1 MNRYTIKQDDC
12 ILHLYYPT
20 IEAAKQAYPNAIIEP
35 YEDTTFIEYVKKIK
49 SLSHITPVGWWKIPY
64 GSGYIAYYQYKD
76 EDGYLDGCEYV
87 RYDHHS
93 YTVPFMKTIT
103 NPKSFY
109 ERFFEG
115 VNDGEHGFARFT
127 KRQFDKLKG
136 KAKPVKFCSIDG
148 TTWYV
153 DGYGNF
159 FEKDNYSTGKKA
171 IDEWKQFHDNPDAV
185 YAQIWSGEQ
194 GKYTLGWYNNMDEFM
209 ADFKAKAEATPTWA
223 VTPRYEVKKIGYKK
237 KHPYDRENYIRLPF
251 YPITKIPKAER
262 NMVEVVNSWKKLAR
276 DIGYYS
282 KGFYGDLYFENV
294 IRKYWEW
301 VDKFVIKNKISS

>member
-1 MNRYTIKQDDC
+1 MNRYSITQNNTT
-12 ILHLYYPT
+12 LHLYYSS
-20 IEAAKQAYPNAIIEP
+20 IEAAKQIYPNAIVEP
-35 YEDTTFIEYVKKIK
+35 YEDTTFIEYVEKIK
-49 SLSHITPVGWWKIPY
+49 SLSHITPIGWWKIPY
-64 GSGYIAYYQYKD
+64 GCGYIAYRQYKD

-87 RYDHHS
+87 RYDKHS

-103 NPKSFY
+103 NSNSKPFY

-115 VNDGEHGFARFT
+115 VDDGEHGFARFT

-159 FEKDNYSTGKKA
+159 FERDNYSTGKKA
-171 IDEWKQFHDNPDAV
+171 MDEWKQFHDNPDAV
-185 YAQIWSGEQ
+185 LAQIWSGEH

-209 ADFKAKAEATPTWA
+209 ADFKTKAEVTPTWA
-223 VTPRYEVKKIGYKK
+223 ATPRYEVKKIGYKK

-262 NMVEVVNSWKKLAR
+262 NIVEVVNSWKKLAEG
-276 DIGYYS
+276 IEYYGN
-282 KGFYGDLYFENV
+282 GFYGDLHFEGV

-301 VDKFVIKNKISS
+301 VDKNGR

>member
-1 MNRYTIKQDDC
+1 MA
-12 ILHLYYPT
+12 L
-20 IEAAKQAYPNAIIEP
+20 A
-35 YEDTTFIEYVKKIK
+35 EDAFAT
-49 SLSHITPVGWWKIPY
+49 WWKIPY
-64 GSGYIAYYQYKD
+64 GSGYIMYRQFRD
-76 EDGYLDGCEYV
+76 EEGWLDGGEYI
-87 RYDHHS
+87 RYDKHS

-115 VNDGEHGFARFT
+115 IDEGEHGFARFT

-136 KAKPVKFCSIDG
+136 KAKPVKFCVTKDI
-148 TTWYV
+148 TWYV

-159 FEKDNYSTGKKA
+159 FERDNYITGKKA
-171 IDEWKQFHDNPDAV
+171 MDEWKQFHDNPDAV
-185 YAQIWSGEQ
+185 YGIIWSGEH

-223 VTPRYEVKKIGYKK
+223 ATPRYEIKKIGYRK

-251 YPITKIPKAER
+251 YPITKIPNAER
-262 NMVEVVNSWKKLAR
+262 NVVEVMNSWKKLAEG
-276 DIGYYS
+276 IGYYRN
-282 KGFYGDLYFENV
+282 GFYGDLYFENV

-301 VDKFVIKNKISS
+301 VDKNEL

>member
-1 MNRYTIKQDDC
+1 MNRYSITKNNTT
-12 ILHLYYPT
+12 LHLYYPT

-35 YEDTTFIEYVKKIK
+35 YKDTTFIEYVKKIK

-136 KAKPVKFCSIDG
+136 KAKPVKFCKIEGD
-148 TTWYV
+148 TWYV

-159 FEKDNYSTGKKA
+159 FEHFSYLTGKEQVEK
-171 IDEWKQFHDNPDAV
+171 WKQFHDNPDAV
-185 YAQIWSGEQ
+185 YAQIWSGEY

-209 ADFKAKAEATPTWA
+209 ADFKAKAESTPTWA
-223 VTPRYEVKKIGYKK
+223 ATPRYEIKKIGYRK

-251 YPITKIPKAER
+251 YPIAKIPNAER
-262 NMVEVVNSWKKLAR
+262 NVVEVMNSWKKLAEG
-276 DIGYYS
+276 IGYYRN
-282 KGFYGDLYFENV
+282 GFYNGVYFEKV
-294 IRKYWEW
+294 LEKYWKW
-301 VDKFVIKNKISS
+301 VDKKENI

>member
-1 MNRYTIKQDDC
+1 MNRYTIKQDDY
-12 ILHLYYPT
+12 ILRLYYPT
-20 IEAAKQAYPNAIIEP
+20 IEAAKQAYPNAIVEP
-35 YEDTTFIEYVKKIK
+35 YEDTTFIEYVEKIK

-76 EDGYLDGCEYV
+76 KDGYLDGCKYV

-93 YTVPFMKTIT
+93 YTVPFIKTIT

-109 ERFFEG
+109 DRFFEG
-115 VNDGEHGFARFT
+115 INDGEHGFARFT

-136 KAKPVKFCSIDG
+136 KAKPVKFCSIDD

-159 FEKDNYSTGKKA
+159 FERDNYGTGKKA
-171 IDEWKQFHDNPDAV
+171 MDEWKQFHDNPDAV
-185 YAQIWSGEQ
+185 YGIIWSGEY
-194 GKYTLGWYNNMDEFM
+194 GKYTLGWYNSMDEFM

-223 VTPRYEVKKIGYKK
+223 ATPRYEVKKIGYKK

-251 YPITKIPKAER
+251 YPVAKIPKAER
-262 NMVEVVNSWKKLAR
+262 NVVEIVNSWKKLAR
-276 DIGYYS
+276 GIEYYRN
-282 KGFYGDLYFENV
+282 GFYGDLYFEGV

-301 VDKFVIKNKISS
+301 VDKGEK

>member
-1 MNRYTIKQDDC
+1 MNRYTIKQDDGY

-20 IEAAKQAYPNAIIEP
+20 IEAAKQAYPNAIIEL
-35 YEDTTFIEYVKKIK
+35 YEDDSFVEYIGKIMNLAEDGFTT
-49 SLSHITPVGWWKIPY
+49 WWKIPY
-64 GSGYIAYYQYKD
+64 GSGYIMYRQFRD
-76 EDGYLDGCEYV
+76 EEGWLDGGEYI
-87 RYDHHS
+87 RYDKHS

-115 VNDGEHGFARFT
+115 INDGEHGFARFT

-136 KAKPVKFCSIDG
+136 KAKPAKFCSIDG

-159 FEKDNYSTGKKA
+159 FERDNYSTGNKA
-171 IDEWKQFHDNPDAV
+171 MDEWKQFHDNPDAV
-185 YAQIWSGEQ
+185 LAQIWSGEY

-209 ADFKAKAEATPTWA
+209 ADFKAKAETTPTWA
-223 VTPRYEVKKIGYKK
+223 ATPRYEIKKIGYRK
-237 KHPYDRENYIRLPF
+237 KHPYDMENYIRLPF
-251 YPITKIPKAER
+251 YPIAKIPNAER
-262 NMVEVVNSWKKLAR
+262 NVVEVVNSWKKLAR
-276 DIGYYS
+276 GIGYYS
-282 KGFYGDLYFENV
+282 REFYGDLYFENV

-301 VDKFVIKNKISS
+301 VDKNEG

>member
-1 MNRYTIKQDDC
+1 MNRYAIKQDDY
-12 ILHLYYPT
+12 ILHLYYPN
-20 IEAAKQAYPNAIIEP
+20 IEATKQAYPNAIIEP
-35 YEDTTFIEYVKKIK
+35 YEDNSFVNYIEKIMALAEDSSAK
-49 SLSHITPVGWWKIPY
+49 WWKIPY

-76 EDGYLDGCEYV
+76 EEGWLDGCEYV

-93 YTVPFMKTIT
+93 YTLPFMKTIT
-103 NPKSFY
+103 DHKSFY
-109 ERFFEG
+109 ERFFDDDM
-115 VNDGEHGFARFT
+115 VKGEHGFNRLS

-136 KAKPVKFCSIDG
+136 KAKPVRFCTIDG

-185 YAQIWSGEQ
+185 YAQIWSGEY

-209 ADFKAKAEATPTWA
+209 ADFKAKAESTPTWA
-223 VTPRYEVKKIGYKK
+223 ATPRYEIKKIGYRK

-251 YPITKIPKAER
+251 YPITKIPKAEK
-262 NMVEVVNSWKKLAR
+262 NVVEVVNSWKKLVMG
-276 DIGYYS
+276 IEYYGN
-282 KGFYGDLYFENV
+282 GFYGDLHFEGV

-301 VDKFVIKNKISS
+301 VDKNEL

>member
-1 MNRYTIKQDDC
+1 MKRYIIKQDNY
-12 ILHLYYPT
+12 ILCLYYPS
-20 IEAAKQAYPNAIIEP
+20 IESAKQAYPNASIEP
-35 YEDTTFIEYVKKIK
+35 YENTTFIEYVEKIK
-49 SLSHITPVGWWKIPY
+49 SLSHITPAGWWKIPY

-93 YTVPFMKTIT
+93 YTVPFTKTIT

-136 KAKPVKFCSIDG
+136 KAKPVKFCVIDG
-148 TTWYV
+148 MTWYV

-159 FEKDNYSTGKKA
+159 FERDNYSTGKKA
-171 IDEWKQFHDNPDAV
+171 VDEWKQFHDNLDAV
-185 YAQIWSGEQ
+185 YGQIWSGIH
-194 GKYTLGWYNNMDEFM
+194 GKYTLSWYNNMDEFM
-209 ADFKAKAEATPTWA
+209 ADFNAKAEATPTWA
-223 VTPRYEVKKIGYKK
+223 STPIYEIKKVGYRK

-251 YPITKIPKAER
+251 YPIVKIPRAER
-262 NMVEVVNSWKKLAR
+262 NVVEVVNSWKKLSEG
-276 DIGYYS
+276 IGYYGN
-282 KGFYGDLYFENV
+282 GFYGDLYFEGV

-301 VDKFVIKNKISS
+301 VDKNEF

>member
-1 MNRYTIKQDDC
+1 MNRYTIKQDDY
-12 ILHLYYPT
+12 ILRLYYPT
-20 IEAAKQAYPNAIIEP
+20 IEAAKQAYPNAIVEP
-35 YEDTTFIEYVKKIK
+35 YEDTTFIEYVEKIK

-76 EDGYLDGCEYV
+76 KDGYLDGCKYV

-93 YTVPFMKTIT
+93 YTVPFIKTIT

-115 VNDGEHGFARFT
+115 INDGEHGFARFT

-136 KAKPVKFCSIDG
+136 KAKPVKFCSIDD

-159 FEKDNYSTGKKA
+159 FERDNYGTGKKA
-171 IDEWKQFHDNPDAV
+171 MDEWKQFHDNPDAV
-185 YAQIWSGEQ
+185 YGIIWSGEY
-194 GKYTLGWYNNMDEFM
+194 GKYTLGWYNSMDEFM

-223 VTPRYEVKKIGYKK
+223 ATPRYEVKKIGYKK

-251 YPITKIPKAER
+251 YPVAKIPKAER
-262 NMVEVVNSWKKLAR
+262 NVVEIVNSWKKLAR
-276 DIGYYS
+276 GIEYYRN
-282 KGFYGDLYFENV
+282 GFYGDLYFEGV

-301 VDKFVIKNKISS
+301 VDKGEK

>member
-1 MNRYTIKQDDC
+1 MNRYTIKQDDY
-12 ILHLYYPT
+12 ILHLYYPN
-20 IEAAKQAYPNAIIEP
+20 IEAAKQAHPNAIIEP
-35 YEDTTFIEYVKKIK
+35 YEDTTFIDYVEKIK
-49 SLSHITPVGWWKIPY
+49 SLSNITPMGWWKIPY
-64 GSGYIAYYQYKD
+64 GSWYIMYRQFRD
-76 EDGYLDGCEYV
+76 EEGWLDGGEYI
-87 RYDHHS
+87 RYDKHS

-115 VNDGEHGFARFT
+115 MDEGEHGFARFT
-127 KRQFDKLKG
+127 KRQFDKLKD

-159 FEKDNYSTGKKA
+159 FERDNYSTGNKA
-171 IDEWKQFHDNPDAV
+171 MDEWKQFHDNPDAV
-185 YAQIWSGEQ
+185 LAQIWSGEY

-209 ADFKAKAEATPTWA
+209 ADFKTKAEATPTWA
-223 VTPRYEVKKIGYKK
+223 ATPRYEIMKIGYRK

-251 YPITKIPKAER
+251 YPITKIPNAER
-262 NMVEVVNSWKKLAR
+262 NIVEVVNSWKKLAKG
-276 DIGYYS
+276 IGYYS
-282 KGFYGDLYFENV
+282 RGFYDDLYFEGV

-301 VDKFVIKNKISS
+301 VDKGGK

>member
-1 MNRYTIKQDDC
+1 MNRYTIKQDDY
-12 ILHLYYPT
+12 ILHLYCPNL
-20 IEAAKQAYPNAIIEP
+20 EAAKQVYPNAIIEP
-35 YEDTTFIEYVKKIK
+35 YEDNFFVNYIEKIMAMAEDTSAK
-49 SLSHITPVGWWKIPY
+49 WWKIPY
-64 GSGYIAYYQYKD
+64 GCGYIAYRQFKD
-76 EDGYLDGCEYV
+76 EDGWLDGGEYI
-87 RYDHHS
+87 RYDKHS

-136 KAKPVKFCSIDG
+136 KAKPIKFCSIDG

-171 IDEWKQFHDNPDAV
+171 VDEWKQFHDNPDAV
-185 YAQIWSGEQ
+185 FGKIWYGEH
-194 GKYTLGWYNNMDEFM
+194 KRTSCWYKNMDEFM
-209 ADFKAKAEATPTWA
+209 ADFKAKAESTPTWA
-223 VTPRYEVKKIGYKK
+223 ATPRYEIKKIGYKK

-251 YPITKIPKAER
+251 YPITKIPKDER
-262 NMVEVVNSWKKLAR
+262 NIVEVLNSWKKLAKG
-276 DIGYYS
+276 IGYYS
-282 KGFYGDLYFENV
+282 RGFYGDLYFENV

-301 VDKFVIKNKISS
+301 VDKNEL

>member
-12 ILHLYYPT
+12 ILHLYYPS
-20 IEAAKQAYPNAIIEP
+20 IESAKQAYPNAIIEP

-127 KRQFDKLKG
+127 KRQFDKLKD

-185 YAQIWSGEQ
+185 YAQIWSGEY

-209 ADFKAKAEATPTWA
+209 ADFKAKAESTPTWA
-223 VTPRYEVKKIGYKK
+223 ATPRYEIKKIGYRK

-251 YPITKIPKAER
+251 YPIAKIPKAER
-262 NMVEVVNSWKKLAR
+262 NVVEVVNSWKKLAKG
-276 DIGYYS
+276 IEYYRN
-282 KGFYGDLYFENV
+282 GFYGDLYFEDV
-294 IRKYWEW
+294 IKKYWEW
-301 VDKFVIKNKISS
+301 VDKNEL

>member
-1 MNRYTIKQDDC
+1 MNRYSITQDNTS
-12 ILHLYYPT
+12 LHLYYPT
-20 IEAAKQAYPNAIIEP
+20 IEAAKQAYPNAIVEP
-35 YEDTTFIEYVKKIK
+35 YEDTTFIEYVEKIK
-49 SLSHITPVGWWKIPY
+49 SLSHITPMGWWKIPY

-93 YTVPFMKTIT
+93 YTLPFMKTIT
-103 NPKSFY
+103 DPKSFY
-109 ERFFEG
+109 ERFFDDDMIE
-115 VNDGEHGFARFT
+115 GEHGFKRLS

-148 TTWYV
+148 TAWYV

-185 YAQIWSGEQ
+185 LAQIWSGEQ

-209 ADFKAKAEATPTWA
+209 ADFKAKSKATPTWA
-223 VTPRYEVKKIGYKK
+223 STPRYEIKKIGYRK

-251 YPITKIPKAER
+251 YPIVKMPKAER
-262 NMVEVVNSWKKLAR
+262 NVIEIVNSWKKLAR
-276 DIGYYS
+276 GIRYYS
-282 KGFYGDLYFENV
+282 RGFYGDLYFENV

-301 VDKFVIKNKISS
+301 VDKNKL